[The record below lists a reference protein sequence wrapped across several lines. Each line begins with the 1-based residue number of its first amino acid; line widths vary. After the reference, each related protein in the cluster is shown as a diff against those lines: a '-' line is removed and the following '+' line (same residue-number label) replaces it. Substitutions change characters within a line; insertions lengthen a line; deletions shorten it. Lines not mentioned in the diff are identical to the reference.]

1 MDVRRLR
8 ADEWQRWR
16 DFRLAM
22 LQEAPYAFGT
32 SYAQAAA
39 FTEDEWRERTQRMAT
54 SDETVMYV
62 VEEAGDWL
70 ACAGGYVEDG
80 VPNVFGV
87 WTRPEARGR
96 GAARQAI
103 EHVIAWAGATGAG
116 EIRLWAT
123 DTNDTAR
130 RLYERLGFAPNGS
143 VQPLPSDPTL
153 TESEWSRPL

>member
-1 MDVRRLR
+1 MEVRRLR

-16 DFRLAM
+16 EFRLGM
-22 LQEAPYAFGT
+22 LREAPYAFGT
-32 SYAQAAA
+32 TFAEANA
-39 FTEDEWRERTQRMAT
+39 FTQHEWRRRVEAMAT
-54 SDETVMYV
+54 SDNQVLYV
-62 VEEAGDWL
+62 TEAGGEWL
-70 ACAGGYVEDG
+70 ASAGGFVEDG
-80 VPNVFGV
+80 IPNVFSV

-103 EHVIAWAGATGAG
+103 DAVIAWATTTGAT

-130 RLYERLGFAPNGS
+130 RLYERLGFAPNGN
-143 VQPLPSDPTL
+143 VQPLPSDPGL